1 MYRVLY
7 RKWRPQTF
15 EEVAGQKHITATLQ
29 NELINNRVAH
39 AYLFTGSRGTGKTTC
54 SKILA
59 KAVNCLHPVN
69 GNPCNECE
77 ICKGIDAGTILDV
90 VEIDAASNNGVDNIR
105 ELRDEANFTP
115 VKGKYRVYIVDEVHM
130 LSIGAFNAL
139 LKILEEPPEHVI
151 FILATT
157 EVHKIP
163 ATILSRCQRFD
174 FKRISPEA
182 ICERLNFVAQQENL
196 NLHDDAA
203 NLIAK
208 VADGALR
215 DALSLLDRCCAV
227 TDNIT
232 ADVVT
237 KSAGL
242 AGKEYLKELSFA
254 IIDKDCSKA
263 LDIINTLHTDSCD
276 MERLCNE
283 FMLHLRDLL
292 ICKTVKNPADVL
304 VCTQDEYKEMKNLA
318 DKFSLEE
325 LLYCLDV
332 SQDALADIKKV
343 SNKRI
348 SMEMAFVRMCS
359 AQLDTGTDA
368 LLKRIA
374 ALEAKIAS
382 GNFGISNNT
391 INNAPVTDKVE
402 AVKATPVIKDQPKIE
417 VQSANDEDF
426 PEPPPEDNPP
436 FDIDSCFAPEEPKE
450 EYKAPEYRPEPKVEA
465 KPEPQN
471 EPLNN
476 EAQAPESTNGVE
488 IQFTQWPE
496 VINELMKTDMPL
508 VGILNGA
515 DAFIRDSHIL
525 INSPNPALSQFI
537 RTQPHPT
544 HLSRAITAVTGK
556 KYKLG
561 IYKGQ
566 PNTISKD
573 PLEGLMKK
581 INDFKN
587 S

>member
-15 EEVAGQKHITATLQ
+15 EEVAGQAHITATLK
-29 NELINNRVAH
+29 NELISNRVAH

-59 KAVNCLHPVN
+59 KAVNCLHPVD

-77 ICKGIDAGTILDV
+77 ICTGIDSGAILDV
-90 VEIDAASNNGVDNIR
+90 VEIDAASNNGVENIR

-115 VKGKYRVYIVDEVHM
+115 VKAKYRVYIVDEVHM

-182 ICERLNFVAQQENL
+182 ICERLSYVAEHENL
-196 NLHDDAA
+196 TLDDEAA

-232 ADVVT
+232 AEVVT

-242 AGKEYLKELSFA
+242 AGKEYLKELSLA
-254 IIDKDCSKA
+254 IIQKDCSKA

-276 MERLCNE
+276 MERLCSE

-304 VCTQDEYKEMKNLA
+304 VCTQDEYINMKNLC
-318 DKFSLEE
+318 DKFTLEE

-332 SQDALADIKKV
+332 SQDTLADIKKV
-343 SNKRI
+343 TNKRI
-348 SMEMAFVRMCS
+348 SLEMAFVRMCS
-359 AQLDTGTDA
+359 PQLDTGTDA
-368 LLKRIA
+368 LLRRIS
-374 ALEAKIAS
+374 ALEAKLAS
-382 GNFGISNNT
+382 GSFSEPNIIPSIKHENKSQYNNT
-391 INNAPVTDKVE
+391 VE
-402 AVKATPVIKDQPKIE
+402 PQTQ
-417 VQSANDEDF
+417 
-426 PEPPPEDNPP
+426 EDN
-436 FDIDSCFAPEEPKE
+436 SSPKADDGFYE
-450 EYKAPEYRPEPKVEA
+450 
-465 KPEPQN
+465 PEPQRN
-471 EPLNN
+471 IDFTPAPIEPKDETVNTSKQLDTTPEPYFEPAPQHQNN
-476 EAQAPESTNGVE
+476 QIDSSDAAYAVEA
-488 IQFTQWPE
+488 QFTQWPE
-496 VINELMKTDMPL
+496 VINELKKTDMPL

-515 DAFIRDSHIL
+515 DAFVRDSHIL
-525 INSPNPALSQFI
+525 INSPNPAFGQFI
-537 RTQPHPT
+537 KTPPHPT
-544 HLSRAITAVTGK
+544 YLSNAITAVTGK

-566 PNTISKD
+566 STQSSKD